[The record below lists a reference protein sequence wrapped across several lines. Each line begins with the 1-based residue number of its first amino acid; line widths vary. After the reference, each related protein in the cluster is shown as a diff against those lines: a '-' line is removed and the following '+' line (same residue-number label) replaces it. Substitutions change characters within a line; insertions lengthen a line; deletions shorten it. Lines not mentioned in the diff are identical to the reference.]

1 MNENQVLFWGYE
13 FPHRFCYSLEKI
25 QQEYVLPGMKVAFFS
40 TRKYDR
46 KYFDQA
52 NASVGHE
59 LVYFENRLREETA
72 PLAIDCDCVCAFV
85 NDRLN
90 RNTLSLL
97 AQSKTKLIAM
107 RCAGYNNVDVE
118 AANELGITVVRVPA
132 YSPHA
137 VSEHVIAILMALYRT
152 THRSHNRVREGNFSL
167 EGMVGHEVF
176 GKTVGIIGTGK
187 IGALVAKL
195 FLGFDCKV
203 YAFDTRKDEELARW
217 GIEYADL
224 DKLWKTCDI
233 ISLHCPLLPATK
245 HLINEET
252 LSKMK
257 QGVTIINTSRGALI
271 DTAAAYRAL
280 KSGKMGYLGI
290 DVYEEEDNL
299 FFEDL
304 SAEIIQDDL
313 FMRLTTFPNV
323 FITGHQ
329 AFFTDTALT
338 NIADTTLNNISE
350 FEATGSSTNQVV
362 CK

>member
-1 MNENQVLFWGYE
+1 
-13 FPHRFCYSLEKI
+13 
-25 QQEYVLPGMKVAFFS
+25 MKVAFFS

-52 NASVGHE
+52 NASSDHE
-59 LVYFENRLREETA
+59 LVYFENLPREETA
-72 PLAIDCDCVCAFV
+72 ALANGYDCVCAFV
-85 NDRLN
+85 NDKLT
-90 RNTLSLL
+90 RNTISLL
-97 AQSKTKLIAM
+97 AQGGTKLIAM
-107 RCAGYNNVDVE
+107 RCAGYNNVDIE
-118 AANELGITVVRVPA
+118 AAQELKVTVVRVPA

-195 FLGFDCKV
+195 FLGFGCKV
-203 YAFDTRKDEELARW
+203 YAFDMHKDEKLVSL

-224 DKLWKTCDI
+224 DTLWATCDI

-245 HLINEET
+245 HLINDDT

-257 QGVTIINTSRGALI
+257 QGVTVINTSRGALI
-271 DTAAAYRAL
+271 DTAAAVRAL
-280 KSGKMGYLGI
+280 KSGKLGYFGI

-304 SAEIIQDDL
+304 SSEIVQDDL

-329 AFFTDTALT
+329 AFFTDTALR
-338 NIADTTLNNISE
+338 NIADTTLSNIKK
-350 FEATGSSTNQVV
+350 FDTTGQCANKVS
-362 CK
+362 

>member
-1 MNENQVLFWGYE
+1 
-13 FPHRFCYSLEKI
+13 
-25 QQEYVLPGMKVAFFS
+25 MKVAFFS

-52 NASVGHE
+52 YRSKDHE
-59 LVYFENRLREETA
+59 LIYFEGRLREETA
-72 PLAIDCDCVCAFV
+72 ALASDCDCVCAFV
-85 NDRLN
+85 NDILDRP
-90 RNTLSLL
+90 TLTLL
-97 AQSKTKLIAM
+97 SQGKTRLIAM
-107 RCAGYNNVDVE
+107 RCAGYNNVDVK
-118 AANELGITVVRVPA
+118 AADELGITVVRVPA

-187 IGALVAKL
+187 IGALVAQL
-195 FLGFDCKV
+195 FLGFGCKV
-203 YAFDTRKDEELARW
+203 FAFDTREDEALVDKGIQYTEL
-217 GIEYADL
+217 D
-224 DKLWKTCDI
+224 DLWKACDI

-245 HLINEET
+245 HLINEVT

-257 QGVTIINTSRGALI
+257 PGVTLINTSRGGLI

-280 KSGKMGYLGI
+280 KSGQLGFFGI

-304 SAEIIQDDL
+304 STEIIQDDL

-329 AFFTDTALT
+329 AFFTDTALS
-338 NIADTTLNNISE
+338 NIADTTLSNIAE
-350 FEATGSSTNQVV
+350 FESTGSSANQVDSS
-362 CK
+362 K

>member
-1 MNENQVLFWGYE
+1 MGHVFN
-13 FPHRFCYSLEKI
+13 SMKI
-25 QQEYVLPGMKVAFFS
+25 AVFS

-46 KYFDQA
+46 KYFDLA
-52 NASVGHE
+52 NEKLGHE
-59 LVYFENRLREETA
+59 LIYFENLLREETA
-72 PLAIDCDCVCAFV
+72 QLAADCDCVCAFV
-85 NDRLN
+85 NDKLN
-90 RNTLSLL
+90 EQTLALL
-97 AQSKTKLIAM
+97 AQGKTRLLAM

-118 AANELGITVVRVPA
+118 AANKYGITVVRVPA

-176 GKTVGIIGTGK
+176 GKTVGVIGTGK

-195 FLGFDCKV
+195 FLGFGCKV
-203 YAFDTRKDEELARW
+203 CAYDMRKDEELIRW
-217 GIEYADL
+217 GIQYSDL
-224 DKLWKTCDI
+224 DAIWETCDI

-245 HLINEET
+245 HLINDDT
-252 LSKMK
+252 LAKMK
-257 QGVTIINTSRGALI
+257 PGVTIINTSRGALV

-280 KSGKMGYLGI
+280 KSGKLGFFGI

-304 SAEIIQDDL
+304 STEIIQDDL

-338 NIADTTLNNISE
+338 NIADTTFYNISE
-350 FEATGSSTNQVV
+350 FEVSGTCSNQVLIG
-362 CK
+362 

>member
-1 MNENQVLFWGYE
+1 MNTAV
-13 FPHRFCYSLEKI
+13 
-25 QQEYVLPGMKVAFFS
+25 FS

-46 KYFDQA
+46 KYFDQSNKA
-52 NASVGHE
+52 FGHT
-59 LVYFENRLREETA
+59 LTYFEHALREESAQSASTY
-72 PLAIDCDCVCAFV
+72 DCVCAFV

-90 RNTLSLL
+90 RDTLEQLAHGNTR
-97 AQSKTKLIAM
+97 LIAM

-118 AANELGITVVRVPA
+118 AAADLGITLVRVPA

-176 GKTVGIIGTGK
+176 GKTVGVIGTGK

-195 FLGFDCKV
+195 FLGFGCKV
-203 YAFDTRKDEELARW
+203 HAFDMREDPELVSL
-217 GIEYADL
+217 GVEYGEL
-224 DKLWKTCDI
+224 DALWTACDI
-233 ISLHCPLLPATK
+233 ITLHCPLTPATK

-257 QGVTIINTSRGALI
+257 DGVTIINTSRGGLV
-271 DTAAAYRAL
+271 DTIAASQAL
-280 KSGKMGYLGI
+280 KSGKLGHFGI
-290 DVYEEEDNL
+290 DVYEEEDSL

-304 SAEIIQDDL
+304 STEIIQDDL

-329 AFFTDTALT
+329 AFFTDTGLT
-338 NIADTTLNNISE
+338 NIADTTLSNIAE
-350 FEATGSSTNQVV
+350 FEATGTCSNLVSPQ
-362 CK
+362 